1 MKSVAYL
8 TIALFFILAVGQSQG
23 QTQPT
28 TKETKK
34 EIRQEKKAK
43 KLTLKKLEGTTVS
56 PKAKKNFGSKYGKAY
71 KARFAR
77 RNYFDVAT
85 YMKDDIEINVYFDNN
100 GDFVGTTNVARFS
113 DIPLKG
119 QQNLKADYKDYT
131 IRRVVFFKDNP
142 KNDCDMMLYDI
153 QFYDEDTYFVEMS
166 KGNKTI
172 VAQVDPKG
180 KVYYF
185 TSI

>member
-1 MKSVAYL
+1 MKSVAFL
-8 TIALFFILAVGQSQG
+8 TITLLFILAAGQSQG

-43 KLTLKKLEGTTVS
+43 KLTLKKLAGATVN
-56 PKAKKNFGSKYGKAY
+56 PKAKKNFEAKYGKTPRV
-71 KARFAR
+71 RFAR

-100 GDFVGTTNVARFS
+100 GDFVGSTNVAKFS
-113 DIPLKG
+113 DIPLNG
-119 QQNLKADYKDYT
+119 QKKLMADYKGYKVKK
-131 IRRVVFFKDNP
+131 VVFFKDNP

-153 QFYDEDTYFVEMS
+153 QFDDEDTYFVEMS

-172 VAQVDPKG
+172 VVQVEPNG

>member
-1 MKSVAYL
+1 MKRLAYL
-8 TIALFFILAVGQSQG
+8 TITLLFILTVGQSQG

-28 TKETKK
+28 TQETKK

-43 KLTLKKLEGTTVS
+43 KLTLKKLEGSNVN
-56 PKAKKNFGSKYGKAY
+56 PKAKKNFEEKYGNAS

-77 RNYFDVAT
+77 RNYFDVAS
-85 YMKDDIEINVYFDNN
+85 YMKDDIEINVYFDEDGNL
-100 GDFVGTTNVARFS
+100 VGSTNVAKFS

-142 KNDCDMMLYDI
+142 KNECDMMLYNI
-153 QFYDEDTYFVEMS
+153 QFDDEDTYFVEMS

-172 VAQVDPKG
+172 VVQVDTKG

-185 TSI
+185 TRI